1 MANIKAG
8 TAYIDVK
15 LGSIEDLKRQ
25 MKEKLEE
32 AGGDSGSSSGE
43 KFSEKFSEKVTKT
56 TSTKMK
62 TKITEEFKKTGER
75 ASDNFTKSFSERVGR
90 SAAILRGN
98 AIAFLLP
105 AFIAAGPFI
114 GGALGGAIIAG
125 LPLAAIAGG
134 IALISKDPLLN
145 TVALSFW
152 DKFKIEGAKAAGVL
166 LQPVLDSFKL
176 LEKRLP
182 EIMKPLQGMFL
193 NSANLVVPL
202 TNTLINFLLPVLEG
216 INVAILKGKPIF
228 DVFLKGLERLGVV
241 IGDFFKKLVE
251 DPEAIEG
258 MADAL
263 DDLFGIIVLVV
274 KWFGNFIVSAAK
286 AYAQFKDAW
295 GGIKDWFSGTIV
307 PSLKRAW
314 EQLKDVFG
322 AIGDFFAWWWKN
334 FTDKSKYGSTAVK
347 NAINTM
353 KTNIS
358 NTLSNIVSTFK
369 TFPEKVVNTLTTLGS
384 RLYTAGKNA
393 MQGFLNGLG
402 DMAGAV
408 IGKAKSIAN
417 QVISTITGALKIGS
431 PSKVMDQI
439 GQWTMEGFVNGMDK
453 MSATVANY
461 MPAPIQNVAN
471 FGSVSS
477 PQMDRGM
484 GSGVTVNNTVYGDVD
499 PWRQAEDMYF
509 VLSSRGGVA

>member
-15 LGSIEDLKRQ
+15 LGSIEKLKQDLKRE
-25 MKEKLEE
+25 MED
-32 AGGDSGSSSGE
+32 AGGDSGSTSGQ
-43 KFSEKFSEKVTKT
+43 KFSEKFSENVKKT
-56 TSTKMK
+56 TTTKVREEV
-62 TKITEEFKKTGER
+62 TREFKKTGES

-114 GGALGGAIIAG
+114 GAAFGGSLIAA

-134 IALISKDPLLN
+134 IALISKDPQLN
-145 TVALSFW
+145 TVAKSFW
-152 DKFKIEGAKAAGVL
+152 DKFQTEGAKQASVL
-166 LQPVLDSFKL
+166 LQPLLASFQLLD
-176 LEKRLP
+176 KRLP

-193 NSANLVVPL
+193 GSSQLIIPL
-202 TNTLINFLLPVLEG
+202 TNSLINFLLPVLEG
-216 INVAILKGKPIF
+216 INVAIQKGRPIF

-251 DPEAIEG
+251 DPEAVEG

-263 DDLFGIIVLVV
+263 DDLFGILVLVV

-314 EQLKDVFG
+314 EQLKEVFS
-322 AIGDFFAWWWKN
+322 AIGDFFSWWWKR
-334 FTDKSKYGSTAVK
+334 FTDKSTIGSGVVK
-347 NAINTM
+347 NAINTL
-353 KTNIS
+353 KTSIS
-358 NTLSNIVSTFK
+358 ATLGNIVSTFK
-369 TFPEKVVNTLTTLGS
+369 TFPDKVVNTLQTLGS
-384 RLYTAGKNA
+384 RLYTAGYNA
-393 MQGFLNGLG
+393 MRGFLNGLG

-408 IGKAKSIAN
+408 IGKAKDIAN
-417 QVISTITGALKIGS
+417 TVINTIGAALKLGS
-431 PSKVMDQI
+431 PSKVMEQI
-439 GQWTMEGFVNGMDK
+439 GKWTMEGFVNGMEK
-453 MSATVANY
+453 MTPAIANY

-471 FGSVSS
+471 FGSVAS

-509 VLSSRGGVA
+509 VLTSRGGVA

>member
-15 LGSIEDLKRQ
+15 LGSVENLK
-25 MKEKLEE
+25 KELKAKMEE
-32 AGGDSGSSSGE
+32 AGGDSGSTTGK
-43 KFSEKFSEKVTKT
+43 KFSEKFSEEVTKT
-56 TSTKMK
+56 TTTKVK
-62 TKITEEFKKTGER
+62 TKVSEEFKKTGDK
-75 ASDNFTKSFSERVGR
+75 AADNFTKSFSERVGR

-114 GGALGGAIIAG
+114 GGALGGLIVAG

-134 IALISKDPLLN
+134 IALISKDPVLN

-152 DKFKIEGAKAAGVL
+152 DKFKTEGAKQASVL
-166 LQPVLDSFKL
+166 LQPVLASFQL

-193 NSANLVVPL
+193 GSSQLIIPL

-251 DPEAIEG
+251 DPEAVEG

-274 KWFGNFIVSAAK
+274 KWLGNFIVSAAK

-322 AIGDFFAWWWKN
+322 AIGDFFSWWWKR
-334 FTDKSKYGSTAVK
+334 FTDKSTIGSQAVK

-353 KTNIS
+353 KTSIS
-358 NTLSNIVSTFK
+358 ATLNSIVSTFR
-369 TFPEKVVNTLTTLGS
+369 TFPDKVVNTLQTLGS
-384 RLYTAGKNA
+384 RLYTAGANA
-393 MQGFLNGLG
+393 MRGFLNGLG

-408 IGKAKSIAN
+408 IGKAKNIAD
-417 QVISTITGALKIGS
+417 QVIGTISAALRIGS
-431 PSKVMDQI
+431 PSKVMEQI
-439 GQWTMEGFVNGMDK
+439 GAWTMEGFVNGMDK
-453 MSATVANY
+453 MSTSVANH

-471 FGSVSS
+471 FGSVAA

-484 GSGVTVNNTVYGDVD
+484 GAGVTVNNTVYGDVD

-509 VLSSRGGVA
+509 VLTSRGGVA